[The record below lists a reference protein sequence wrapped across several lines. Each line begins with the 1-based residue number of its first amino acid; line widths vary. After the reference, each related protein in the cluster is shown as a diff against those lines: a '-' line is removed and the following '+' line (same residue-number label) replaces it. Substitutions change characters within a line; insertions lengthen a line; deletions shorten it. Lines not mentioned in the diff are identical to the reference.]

1 MAGEY
6 GINLNLRIKNQ
17 SGLDRLNSK
26 VKELTKSVD
35 NIRQIDIMN
44 PRNTGGAFG
53 KKARD
58 EIRKY
63 RQDMD
68 DIVKSVN
75 NAKGAF
81 GKTAKQQIAASE
93 ALDLYANSIELGT
106 DAHKDA
112 LNAALKQAKAI
123 GRESDAINRN
133 TKARN
138 DNNKSKEKG
147 NKLNDRSTGSAFKS
161 GLVSGAFPLLFG
173 QGPLGGFTG
182 FAGGFLGTKM
192 GGQMG
197 GFAGGLVA
205 TALLQQLTTLKS
217 ALDELGGSFDE
228 INPNIDKLTES
239 LGLAGTAEGERLKMI
254 ERTQGAHVA
263 LALATEKMNMMI
275 GEEGVKNLREFSEM
289 SKAAGNNF
297 KIGMLKLQ
305 AFTASVANFLSK
317 TLGFKQRI
325 EKRTIDE
332 GIDIGVGVGN
342 KEALAI
348 KAEQARIDAL
358 PKKQITLKG
367 RSGIESTVFIRTEE
381 ARLAQEE
388 LDKRKKTFKTTADQI
403 QLDKRRQIRLDEGL
417 KSITD
422 QNNFLQNQIDLGK
435 QGAEIEKL
443 KAEMA
448 DKMKIAV
455 EDLKPLQVTQ
465 IEDAVKLKDQLQQQ
479 LEITEAIGQ
488 TLKDNFTDAIM
499 GATSFKDAMINVLNT
514 IKRKLIETQIDRLFD
529 SARSRG
535 GSIGGGI
542 GGFLGGL
549 FGGSGG
555 GKFLDS
561 NAVPLV
567 DPLTGIGT
575 AADGGRIP
583 GGRPTLVGERGPELF
598 TPGVSG
604 MITPNHALGGSTS
617 IVVNVDASGSSVQGN
632 DAEGQAL
639 GGLIASVVQATIIDE
654 QRAGGLLNR

>member
-58 EIRKY
+58 EIKKY

-138 DNNKSKEKG
+138 DNNKSKSQA
-147 NKLNDRSTGSAFKS
+147 NKLNDRSTGSALKS
-161 GLVSGAFPLLFG
+161 GLISGAFPLLFG
-173 QGPLGGFTG
+173 QGLLGGAAG
-182 FAGGFLGTKM
+182 FAGGSIGTLI

-217 ALDELGGSFDE
+217 ALDELGGSFDVMT
-228 INPNIDKLTES
+228 PNIDKLTES
-239 LGLAGTAEGERLKMI
+239 LGLAGTAEGRRLKMI

-263 LALATEKMNMMI
+263 LEVATEKMNQMI
-275 GEEGVKNLREFSEM
+275 GEEGVKQLKEFSEL

-297 KIGMLKLQ
+297 KIGATKFKV
-305 AFTASVANFLSK
+305 FTAAVLNFLSK
-317 TLGFKQRI
+317 ISGFGKATK
-325 EKRTIDE
+325 ERTIEE
-332 GIDIGVGVGN
+332 GVALGAKLGK
-342 KEALAI
+342 KEALDI
-348 KAEQARIDAL
+348 QAEQKRIDAI
-358 PKKQITLKG
+358 PKVDQLQFIPSGVGGLVPIITKVK
-367 RSGIESTVFIRTEE
+367 TKE
-381 ARLAQEE
+381 AQAAQLI
-388 LDKRKKTFKTTADQI
+388 LDKRKQAFKLVADGLA
-403 QLDKRRQIRLDEGL
+403 LDIERQDKLNEGL

-422 QNNFLQNQIDLGK
+422 QNTFLQNQLELGK

-443 KAEMA
+443 KVEMA
-448 DKMKIAV
+448 KQMEIKVKDLTKEQV
-455 EDLKPLQVTQ
+455 EQIKNSIKLRDELTRINELYSSIGSTIETGLVDAIEGAINGTKTLGDVARSVFTQ
-465 IEDAVKLKDQLQQQ
+465 IQR
-479 LEITEAIGQ
+479 
-488 TLKDNFTDAIM
+488 
-499 GATSFKDAMINVLNT
+499 S
-514 IKRKLIETQIDRLFD
+514 LIQFGVN
-529 SARSRG
+529 S
-535 GSIGGGI
+535 
-542 GGFLGGL
+542 FLGGL
-549 FGGSGG
+549 PGIGKMFRAEGGPVKRGGS
-555 GKFLDS
+555 F
-561 NAVPLV
+561 
-567 DPLTGIGT
+567 I
-575 AADGGRIP
+575 
-583 GGRPTLVGERGPELF
+583 VGERGPELF

-617 IVVNVDASGSSVQGN
+617 VVVNVDASGSSV
-632 DAEGQAL
+632 EG
-639 GGLIASVVQATIIDE
+639 DE
-654 QRAGGLLNR
+654 QRGRELGLAISAAVQSEIVQQKRPGGLLA